1 MQTAIGNDLTAED
14 AGTIDCSGHVTE
26 VLILIMSGLI
36 VYILTYYVY
45 KCFGE
50 KLSNLLWILSNYV

>member
-14 AGTIDCSGHVTE
+14 TGTITCSGYVSK
-26 VLILIMSGLI
+26 VLILIVSSLL
-36 VYILTYYVY
+36 VYILTFYIY

-50 KLSNLLWILSNYV
+50 KLSIFCGSYQTT